1 MILVF
6 LSKKCDRLSFQMF
19 SMQNKLYSNRNSF
32 RQLVFWFACM
42 IHVTMLA
49 QIKETGLPFIS
60 NYPKSVYNA
69 STQNWSVTQN
79 SKGFLYF
86 GNNDGLLEF
95 DGQHWQTYSLPVQS
109 IIRSVLAVGDTV
121 YTGSFE
127 EIGYFAPALDGAL
140 KFHSLAPLIPGPYKS
155 FGEVWKIHKTDEG
168 IVFQSF
174 LYIFL
179 YSKNK
184 ITVIKPKSTFTY
196 SFYIDGKL
204 LVVDKNNGIFEV
216 KKSGLKFR
224 FNHPIFQRDE
234 IRIIL
239 EKNKKELLIGT
250 FNKGIYV
257 LRDNSLLPWENPLN
271 KELID
276 NALYSGISLKDGF
289 FAFGTIRNGIYITN
303 NEGVI
308 FQHVNR
314 PKGLQNNTI
323 LSLLEDK
330 RNNLWLGLDNGIDY
344 IELNSPLSIYN
355 YTYNIEST
363 YCTME
368 YGGYLYAGTNQ
379 GLYRIELTGLSNRYT
394 DRKFELIKGTEGQV
408 WSLKVID
415 DKLLCGHNYGCFLI
429 EGSKATRISE
439 ISGFWNFLELNGRND
454 TLLAGT
460 YNGLVLMVKNSS
472 SWRVTNTVSGFS
484 ESCRFLEQDSDGTL
498 WIAHG
503 YRGLFHLT
511 LSNNLS
517 SVSSVTLFNKGYGLP
532 DELPYYL
539 NKINNE
545 ILISTRDGF
554 FAYNRERKTFTK
566 QGNYNEIFRQQDYV
580 SEIIRDDDGN
590 FWYFSANKVGV
601 YRLLEDGSYNN
612 IEIPFYPINKTLIPS
627 FENIYLHNKQN
638 IYIGSQNGLI
648 HYNPE
653 FALDYKRSD
662 PVYIR
667 DVTFGNPGNPV
678 TILNP
683 PLKGVKSPKEAF
695 DSAQIEVPYKNN
707 SVYFSFTCP
716 SYERQNS
723 VLYSYRL
730 VGFEKKWSDW
740 DNNSFKEYT
749 NLREGIYTFE
759 IRATNSYFSTGP
771 VSSFTF
777 RVEPPFHRSK
787 VAYGLYTIILIM
799 IFAGNILYQK
809 KRIEKAR
816 AAELQK
822 HEKEL
827 ASQALNFREQ
837 ALIQEKEIV
846 NLRNET
852 LVNEM
857 NHKNKELANS
867 TLNLVHKNKILT
879 SLKFQLSDLVSK
891 PSGQADHK
899 HELSA
904 IVRKINKEL
913 SNEKHQEAFDSY
925 FDDVHQDFIKR
936 LKEVH
941 PDLTP
946 KELRLCAYLKMNL
959 SSKEIAPL
967 MNVSVRG
974 LEISRYRL
982 RKKLGLDHQV
992 NLIDF
997 IISF

>member
-1 MILVF
+1 MIWV
-6 LSKKCDRLSFQMF
+6 
-19 SMQNKLYSNRNSF
+19 
-32 RQLVFWFACM
+32 ACLLPV
-42 IHVTMLA
+42 INQA
-49 QIKETGLPFIS
+49 QIKETGLPFIN

-69 STQNWSVTQN
+69 STQNWSVAQS
-79 SKGFLYF
+79 SKGYLYF

-109 IIRSVLAVGDTV
+109 IIRSVLAVGDTI

-127 EIGYFAPALDGAL
+127 EIGYFAPSLNGDL
-140 KFHSLAPLIPGPYKS
+140 KFHSLAHLIPRPYKS
-155 FGEVWKIHKTDEG
+155 FGEVWKIHRTSQG

-179 YSKNK
+179 YNNNK

-196 SFYIDGKL
+196 SFHIGGKL
-204 LVVDKNNGIFEV
+204 LVVDKDYGIFEV
-216 KKSGLKFR
+216 TDAGLRFM
-224 FNHPIFQRDE
+224 FNHPLFQQDE
-234 IRIIL
+234 IRCIL
-239 EKNKKELLIGT
+239 EKNQKKLLIGT
-250 FNKGIYV
+250 FNKGIFI
-257 LRDNSLLPWENPLN
+257 LTENSLEPWDTPLN
-271 KELID
+271 KELTD
-276 NALYSGISLKDGF
+276 NALYSGIRLKNGF
-289 FAFGTIRNGIYITN
+289 FAFGSIRNGIYITN
-303 NEGVI
+303 NDGII

-314 PKGLQNNTI
+314 QKGLQNNTI
-323 LSLLEDK
+323 LSLFEDK

-344 IELNSPLSIYN
+344 VELNSPLSIYN

-363 YCTME
+363 YCTVE
-368 YGGYLYAGTNQ
+368 HGGYLYAGTNQ
-379 GLYRIELTGLSNRYT
+379 GLYRIELSGLSNRYT

-415 DKLLCGHNYGCFLI
+415 NKLLCGHNYGCFLI
-429 EGSKATRISE
+429 EGSKASRISG
-439 ISGFWNFLELNGRND
+439 ISGFWNFLELNERND

-460 YNGLVLMVKNSS
+460 YNGLVLMVKNNS
-472 SWRVTNTVSGFS
+472 SWNIANVVKGFT
-484 ESCRFLEQDSDGTL
+484 ESCRFLEQDSDGSI

-511 LSNNLS
+511 LNRDYA
-517 SVSSVTLFNKGYGLP
+517 SVRTVTLFNKGYGLP
-532 DELPYYL
+532 DQLPYYL

-545 ILISTRDGF
+545 ILISTRGGF
-554 FAYNRERKTFTK
+554 FAYNRERKIFTK

-580 SEIIRDDDGN
+580 SEIVKDEEGN

-627 FENIYLHNKQN
+627 FENIYLHDRQN

-667 DVTFGNPGNPV
+667 NVTFGNIESPF

-683 PLKGVKSPKEAF
+683 PLKGIISLKESG
-695 DSAQIEVPYKNN
+695 DSSQVEIPYKIN

-730 VGFEKKWSDW
+730 VGFEKNWSDW
-740 DNNSFKEYT
+740 DKKSFKEYT
-749 NLREGIYTFE
+749 NLREGVYTFE
-759 IRATNSYFSTGP
+759 VRALNSYYSTGP
-771 VSSFTF
+771 VSTFTF
-777 RVEPPFHRSK
+777 RVEPPFLRSRL
-787 VAYGLYTIILIM
+787 AYGMYTIILIL
-799 IFAGNILYQK
+799 IFAGNIYYQK

-816 AAELQK
+816 AAELLK

-827 ASQALNFREQ
+827 TSQALNFREQ

-852 LVNEM
+852 LLNEM

-891 PSGQADHK
+891 TGGQTDHR

-925 FDDVHQDFIKR
+925 FDEVHQDFIKR

-967 MNVSVRG
+967 MNISVRG

-982 RKKLGLDHQV
+982 RKKLGLDHHV

>member
-1 MILVF
+1 
-6 LSKKCDRLSFQMF
+6 
-19 SMQNKLYSNRNSF
+19 MQHTTYEIRNQI
-32 RQLVFWFACM
+32 RQLVLWVACLM
-42 IHVTMLA
+42 PVLVQA
-49 QIKETGLPFIS
+49 QIKETGLPFIN
-60 NYPKSVYNA
+60 NYSKSVYNA
-69 STQNWSVTQN
+69 STQNWSVAQS
-79 SKGFLYF
+79 SKGYLYF

-109 IIRSVLAVGDTV
+109 IIRSVLAVGDTI

-127 EIGYFAPALDGAL
+127 EIGYFAPSQNGEL
-140 KFHSLAPLIPGPYKS
+140 KFHSLAHLIPRPYKT
-155 FGEVWKIHKTDEG
+155 FGEVWKIHRTAEG

-179 YSKNK
+179 YNNNK

-196 SFYIDGKL
+196 SFYIGGKL
-204 LVVDKNNGIFEV
+204 LVVDKDNGIFEV
-216 KKSGLKFR
+216 TNAGLSFR
-224 FNHPIFQRDE
+224 FNHPLFQLDE
-234 IRIIL
+234 IRCIL
-239 EKNKKELLIGT
+239 EKNHKELLIGT
-250 FNKGIYV
+250 FNRGIYI
-257 LRDNSLLPWENPLN
+257 LDENSLKPWETPLD
-271 KELID
+271 KELTN
-276 NALYSGISLKDGF
+276 NALYSGIRLKNGF
-289 FAFGTIRNGIYITN
+289 FAFGSIRNGIYITN
-303 NEGVI
+303 NDGVI
-308 FQHVNR
+308 YQHVNR
-314 PKGLQNNTI
+314 QKGLQNNTI
-323 LSLLEDK
+323 LSLFEDK

-344 IELNSPLSIYN
+344 VELNSPLSIYN
-355 YTYNIEST
+355 YTYNLEST
-363 YCTME
+363 YCTVE

-379 GLYRIELTGLSNRYT
+379 GLYRIERSGLSNRYT

-408 WSLKVID
+408 WSLKVINN
-415 DKLLCGHNYGCFLI
+415 KLLCGHNYGCFLI
-429 EGSKATRISE
+429 EGIKATRISG
-439 ISGFWNFLELNGRND
+439 ISGFWNFLELNERND

-460 YNGLVLMVKNSS
+460 YNGLVLMIKDKT
-472 SWRVTNTVSGFS
+472 SWRVANVVRGFS
-484 ESCRFLEQDSDGTL
+484 ESCRFLEQDSDGSI

-511 LSNNLS
+511 LNRDYA
-517 SVSSVTLFNKGYGLP
+517 SVRSVTLFNKGYGLP
-532 DELPYYL
+532 DQLPYYL

-545 ILISTRDGF
+545 ILISTRGGF
-554 FAYNRERKTFTK
+554 FAYNRERKIFTK

-580 SEIIRDDDGN
+580 SEIVKDEEGN

-627 FENIYLHNKQN
+627 FENIYLYDKQN

-667 DVTFGNPGNPV
+667 NVTFGNTESPL

-683 PLKGVKSPKEAF
+683 PLKGIINPKESG
-695 DSAQIEVPYKNN
+695 DSCQIEVPFKIN

-730 VGFEKKWSDW
+730 AGFEKTWSDW
-740 DNNSFKEYT
+740 DKNSFKEYT
-749 NLREGIYTFE
+749 NLREGVYTFE
-759 IRATNSYFSTGP
+759 VRALNSYYSTGP
-771 VSSFTF
+771 VSTFTF
-777 RVEPPFHRSK
+777 RVEPPFLRSRL
-787 VAYGLYTIILIM
+787 AYGMYTILLIL
-799 IFAGNILYQK
+799 IFAGNIYYQK

-816 AAELQK
+816 AAELLK

-827 ASQALNFREQ
+827 TSQALNFREQ
-837 ALIQEKEIV
+837 ALIQEKEIFS
-846 NLRNET
+846 LRNET
-852 LVNEM
+852 LLNEM

-879 SLKFQLSDLVSK
+879 SLKFQLSDLMSK
-891 PSGQADHK
+891 AGGQADQK

-925 FDDVHQDFIKR
+925 FDEVHQDFIKR

-967 MNVSVRG
+967 MNISVRG

-982 RKKLGLDHQV
+982 RKKLGLDHHV